1 MTNSQPPLPQP
12 KLIPTGITFD
22 QYAEFTPEKL
32 ELTDGYYGYGGQDQ
46 TGFQLAVLTNM
57 GLLKAIRHTGVSV
70 WIEALNRRLR
80 ENLERKEAQPEVTE
94 AMLNR
99 LNRAMEDLAAVA
111 DYLGECD

>member
-12 KLIPTGITFD
+12 QLKPTGITFD

-32 ELTDGYYGYGGQDQ
+32 ELADGFYGYGGQDQ

-57 GLLKAIRHTGVSV
+57 GLLKAIRHTGVSL
-70 WIEALNRRLR
+70 WMEALERRLR
-80 ENLERKEAQPEVTE
+80 EKLERVDAQPEVTE

-99 LNRAMEDLAAVA
+99 LNQAMEDLAVVA
-111 DYLGECD
+111 RFLGE